1 LDGLTRGGY
10 KLVYTE
16 TPTDYFKNSEA
27 RRKVADLSYSLGMI
41 VSMDGRVNDVLWQ
54 GPAFQ
59 NGLTVGTQIVAVNGT
74 AFDADRLKGA
84 IKDSKQSGA
93 VIELVVKNA
102 DRFRTVR
109 FDYHDGLRYPRLER
123 VQGTPARLDEIL
135 TPRN

>member
-1 LDGLTRGGY
+1 MSVGR
-10 KLVYTE
+10 
-16 TPTDYFKNSEA
+16 
-27 RRKVADLSYSLGMI
+27 
-41 VSMDGRVNDVLWQ
+41 DGRVNDGRWQ